1 LAYGHAAV
9 RKSYKSRKTFIKSYY
24 TIKINN
30 SIRGQKMRRTLKTN
44 IDVDKDF
51 SLVPISEKIRE
62 KHFAEILDVLSLK
75 DLTLTQRKK
84 EASKPI
90 YLVRYE

>member
-1 LAYGHAAV
+1 
-9 RKSYKSRKTFIKSYY
+9 
-24 TIKINN
+24 
-30 SIRGQKMRRTLKTN
+30 MRRTLKTN